1 MGFGAALG
9 AATLELVLAGAAEV
23 DASFEHADRPS
34 TAIAARP
41 VTEIA

>member
-1 MGFGAALG
+1 MGFGAALL
-9 AATLELVLAGAAEV
+9 AATVELVDGGAAEV
-23 DASFEHADRPS
+23 EASFEHADRPR